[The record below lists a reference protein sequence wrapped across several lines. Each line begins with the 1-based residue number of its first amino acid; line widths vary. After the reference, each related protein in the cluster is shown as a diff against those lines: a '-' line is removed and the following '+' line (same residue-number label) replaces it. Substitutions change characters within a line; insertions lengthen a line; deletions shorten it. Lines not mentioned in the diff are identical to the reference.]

1 MRQYRMILFVAL
13 VWAAGATGTFAGER
27 ADWGRV
33 VYIGTA
39 SEGPILLIENDT
51 GIQALVMD
59 PYGEL
64 RTVAGEQTT
73 LAMIKPDDHVDFAVS
88 TWAGMQIVDL
98 VHVTPRP
105 QRKLASS
112 R

>member
-1 MRQYRMILFVAL
+1 
-13 VWAAGATGTFAGER
+13 
-27 ADWGRV
+27 
-33 VYIGTA
+33 
-39 SEGPILLIENDT
+39 
-51 GIQALVMD
+51 MD

-105 QRKLASS
+105 QGKLASS